1 MAAVLLAGLIVVSAL
16 AIAGGKGAKWK
27 LLNLIIILGSMGL
40 GLFIGYV
47 AGMWGKNMEIGAA
60 AALPLS
66 ILLGLVAAI
75 GCLRRNK
82 TRGRTE

>member
-1 MAAVLLAGLIVVSAL
+1 MATVLLAGLIVVAAL
-16 AIAGGKGAKWK
+16 AIAGGKGVKSK
-27 LLNLIIILGSMGL
+27 LLNVIIILGFMSL
-40 GLFIGYV
+40 GLFIGYA
-47 AGMWGKNMEIGAA
+47 AGMWGKNMEIGAE

-66 ILLGLVAAI
+66 ISLGLVAAI